1 MYQVPF
7 NAGALATCP
16 ATHYARATTV
26 TGPAAMPSPRSD
38 HAPSFSG
45 EGSES
50 LEDFLHEYEELAYGH
65 GLTER
70 QAVDWVIKYV
80 HSSQRD
86 LWKSLD
92 GFVASNWNALCNE
105 LRGMYLETPL
115 ERKYSKRKL
124 SDFVIRTSKV
134 RISEEKDVLD
144 YFRQFNLLSK
154 LLFDSNRLDVEGRNK
169 YFWLGFHT
177 EDREALKERLFAKF
191 PDHPPGS
198 YFDYKEV
205 LRMARII
212 FAYHDDEPGF
222 GAPQAST
229 RRCDTPPPPKSHK
242 RDTWETDRSHHPSR
256 RNQPREVPYYEY
268 AEQNEDSDSKA
279 SDNSKEESEALC
291 HLAQKVETKTICFKN
306 CPPKSKDQE
315 IEELI
320 G

>member
-1 MYQVPF
+1 MYQAPF
-7 NAGALATCP
+7 NAGAPATRP

-50 LEDFLHEYEELAYGH
+50 LEDFLHKYEELAYGH
-65 GLTER
+65 GLTEC

-80 HSSQRD
+80 HSSQPD

-92 GFVASNWNALCNE
+92 GFAASNWNALCNE

-115 ERKYSKRKL
+115 ERKYSKHKL

-169 YFWLGFHT
+169 YFWLSFHT

-205 LRMARII
+205 LR
-212 FAYHDDEPGF
+212 
-222 GAPQAST
+222 T
-229 RRCDTPPPPKSHK
+229 
-242 RDTWETDRSHHPSR
+242 
-256 RNQPREVPYYEY
+256 V
-268 AEQNEDSDSKA
+268 
-279 SDNSKEESEALC
+279 
-291 HLAQKVETKTICFKN
+291 
-306 CPPKSKDQE
+306 
-315 IEELI
+315 
-320 G
+320 